1 MSLCSPARVLFALIL
16 VATFATPLRGDP
28 LNPCELGG
36 SERPD
41 EGAIGGTGARLGS
54 DEGAIGGTGARPDE
68 GGVGGTGRTDPT
80 RVGVIGTVT
89 GFASIC
95 IGRVEVHYTSQ
106 EGVQRLGGLCKP
118 APLKRPSMLAI
129 NRRVSV
135 WFDFLDPAIVRGYGE
150 DHWIRYDTGNVVAG
164 SELTAVCREMLS
176 DATVAYVHIR
186 SKYNSRS
193 SINGATEPRLDP
205 GSGCVPMSRPLAQPM
220 VGRLRITPT

>member
-129 NRRVSV
+129 NQTELLASQFFERREE
-135 WFDFLDPAIVRGYGE
+135 FHPASR
-150 DHWIRYDTGNVVAG
+150 RSCLVVALRAAK
-164 SELTAVCREMLS
+164 SAAE
-176 DATVAYVHIR
+176 
-186 SKYNSRS
+186 SRW
-193 SINGATEPRLDP
+193 
-205 GSGCVPMSRPLAQPM
+205 PLG
-220 VGRLRITPT
+220 VST